1 MSKHPQSS
9 EKQQN
14 SKLLSPAT
22 LTLVAIASVVAAIVF
37 YALIAAAFGALDN
50 SSLGEGMQAIVFIGL
65 LLAMFLGPS
74 IIVAVIVV
82 PIIKRNN
89 KR

>member
-1 MSKHPQSS
+1 M
-9 EKQQN
+9 
-14 SKLLSPAT
+14 LSPVT
-22 LTLVAIASVVAAIVF
+22 LTIVAIASVIAAIVF
-37 YALIAAAFGALDN
+37 YALIAAAFGALDDSN
-50 SSLGEGMQAIVFIGL
+50 MSEGMQAIVFIGL

-82 PIIKRNN
+82 PILKRNS